1 MRIGSSIRRL
11 RRQRSINQG
20 NLAKN
25 LGISASYLN
34 LIENNKRNVTGDL
47 LVKLRYYN
55 IFVNKVVEAA
65 ESARAYKFY

>member
-47 LVKLRYYN
+47 LVDRLRN
-55 IFVNKVVEAA
+55 AGISIDTKNF
-65 ESARAYKFY
+65 